1 MSAYI
6 FARIDVSDM
15 DAYSTYAS
23 QTAGIAAKFGGKALV
38 KGGRFEQVEGEG
50 RSRHVLISFPDM
62 DAARAFYNSEEYQ
75 AILPIALSH
84 STRDLVI
91 VDGAD

>member
-15 DAYSTYAS
+15 DAYSVYAR
-23 QTAGIAAKFGGKALV
+23 QTAAIAAKFDGKALV
-38 KGGRFEQVEGEG
+38 KGGDFEQIEGEG

-62 DAARAFYNSEEYQ
+62 DAARAFYNSDEYQ
-75 AILPIALSH
+75 EILPIALANS
-84 STRDLVI
+84 SRDLVI